1 MNQFEE
7 ISAFRC
13 KQCGATL
20 KTEAGLR
27 RHETHCKLNPRIDRN
42 QMSIFDY
49 LTGGVRRMQKPEKP
63 KPKPC
68 KHCLREPQIVKRK
81 LVRVAV

>member
-13 KQCGATL
+13 KQCGSTL

-49 LTGGVRRMQKPEKP
+49 LAGGGCAGCRNRRSQSRSRANIA
-63 KPKPC
+63 C
-68 KHCLREPQIVKRK
+68 VTLRSSNAS
-81 LVRVAV
+81 LRVVA